1 MRIGIFGGCFNPPHK
16 MHKDIAYNLINKDYL
31 DKVIFVPTGDNY
43 SKPGLVTI
51 DQRID
56 MLNILLNGE
65 NIQVSDLSKDNN
77 YQYTFQVLDYYKTK
91 YPLAELYFICGTDNL
106 DEFETWKRYDY
117 ILSNYKLLVI
127 MRNEDN
133 ISYILSKYPE
143 YKGNICIANISQNP
157 VSSTLVRNLVKDGDF
172 EKLDKYIDCDV
183 LEYIKN
189 KGLYKN

>member
-56 MLNILLNGE
+56 MLNILLDGE

-91 YPLAELYFICGTDNL
+91 HPLAELYFICGTDNL
-106 DEFETWKRYDY
+106 DEFETWRKYEY

-143 YKGNICIANISQNP
+143 YKENICIANIAQNP